1 MQMPSNL
8 QAACE
13 KLLFGSE
20 TLEFENMGLNLLVFN
35 LKTRV
40 SFNEELLLPST
51 QKLVSYL
58 QDNQNLPKIQSAI
71 NKISELYQRS
81 GE

>member
-1 MQMPSNL
+1 
-8 QAACE
+8 
-13 KLLFGSE
+13 
-20 TLEFENMGLNLLVFN
+20 MGLNLLVFN